1 MIENWEFEC
10 SLTEFETC
18 SHWRSLSTTAP
29 LFKNDTLFFAIS
41 PIGLGVPLKC
51 PAPTWHFNRCCST
64 DWLLFC
70 VFFQISAIS
79 CWDAFKSFISIHIT
93 RNLSLL
99 SNNVTF
105 GPDWRTTLM
114 VALLPGKSIPVLGR
128 TRNFSGDVVF
138 ICAENEPEK
147 LTQNGN

>member
-1 MIENWEFEC
+1 MP
-10 SLTEFETC
+10 
-18 SHWRSLSTTAP
+18 P
-29 LFKNDTLFFAIS
+29 LFKNVTLFFPMS

-51 PAPTWHFNRCCST
+51 PAPIWHFNRCCST

-70 VFFQISAIS
+70 VFYKWGKKSSNCIPNRAKCKIVTFQISAMS

-99 SNNVTF
+99 SSNVTF

-114 VALLPGKSIPVLGR
+114 VVLLPGKSIPVLGR

-138 ICAENEPEK
+138 ICVWK
-147 LTQNGN
+147 KSQLIGC